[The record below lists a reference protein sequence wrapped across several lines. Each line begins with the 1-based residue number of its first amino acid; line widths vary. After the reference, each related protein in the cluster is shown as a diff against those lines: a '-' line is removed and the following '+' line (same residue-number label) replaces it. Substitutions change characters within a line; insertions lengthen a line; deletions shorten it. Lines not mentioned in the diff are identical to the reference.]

1 MTETPGDSLSR
12 VEELYARLQAARAK
26 LEATDDPESAIDVV
40 AELSEIA
47 KQVEEE
53 IARVQREEQEPGADA

>member
-1 MTETPGDSLSR
+1 VTDDSLTR

-53 IARVQREEQEPGADA
+53 TARLRREAEPDAPA

>member
-1 MTETPGDSLSR
+1 MTDDSLAR

-40 AELSEIA
+40 AELSEIS

-53 IARVQREEQEPGADA
+53 IARIRRDAEPDAGA

>member
-1 MTETPGDSLSR
+1 MNTDDSLTR

-53 IARVQREEQEPGADA
+53 TARLRREAEPDAPA

>member
-1 MTETPGDSLSR
+1 MTDDSLTR

-26 LEATDDPESAIDVV
+26 LQATDDPESAIDVV
-40 AELSEIA
+40 AELSEIS

-53 IARVQREEQEPGADA
+53 IARVRRDAEPDAGA

>member
-1 MTETPGDSLSR
+1 MNADDSLTR

-40 AELSEIA
+40 AELSEIS
-47 KQVEEE
+47 KQVEDE
-53 IARVQREEQEPGADA
+53 IARIRRDAEPDATA

>member
-1 MTETPGDSLSR
+1 MNQDDSLAR

-40 AELSEIA
+40 AELSEIS

-53 IARVQREEQEPGADA
+53 IARIRRDAEPDASA

>member
-1 MTETPGDSLSR
+1 MNTDDSLTR

-26 LEATDDPESAIDVV
+26 LDATDDPESAIDVV

-53 IARVQREEQEPGADA
+53 TARLRREAEPDATA

>member
-1 MTETPGDSLSR
+1 MTDDSLTR

-26 LEATDDPESAIDVV
+26 LEATGDPESAIDVV
-40 AELSEIA
+40 AELSEIS

-53 IARVQREEQEPGADA
+53 IARVRREAEPDARA

>member
-1 MTETPGDSLSR
+1 MTDDSLSR

-40 AELSEIA
+40 AELSEIS

-53 IARVQREEQEPGADA
+53 IGRIRRDVEPDADA

>member
-1 MTETPGDSLSR
+1 MNADDSLAR

-40 AELSEIA
+40 AELSEIS

-53 IARVQREEQEPGADA
+53 IARIRRDAEPDAGA

>member
-1 MTETPGDSLSR
+1 MNTDDSLTR

-40 AELSEIA
+40 AELSEIS

-53 IARVQREEQEPGADA
+53 IARVRSDAEQDAGA

>member
-1 MTETPGDSLSR
+1 MTDLPDDALTR

-40 AELSEIA
+40 AELSEIS

-53 IARVQREEQEPGADA
+53 IARVRSESEPDASA

>member
-1 MTETPGDSLSR
+1 VTQSDESLAR
-12 VEELYARLQAARAK
+12 VEALYERLKAARAK
-26 LEATDDPESAIDVV
+26 LEATEDPESAIDVV

-53 IARVQREEQEPGADA
+53 MARVRSDEESGAADA

>member
-1 MTETPGDSLSR
+1 VTDDSLTR
-12 VEELYARLQAARAK
+12 VEALYARLQAARAK

-40 AELSEIA
+40 AELSEIS

-53 IARVQREEQEPGADA
+53 IARVRRDVEPDASA

>member
-1 MTETPGDSLSR
+1 VTDDSLAR

-40 AELSEIA
+40 AELSEIS

-53 IARVQREEQEPGADA
+53 IARIRRDTEPDAGA

>member
-1 MTETPGDSLSR
+1 MTDDSLSR
-12 VEELYARLQAARAK
+12 VEALYSRLQAARAK

-40 AELSEIA
+40 AELSEIS

-53 IARVQREEQEPGADA
+53 IARIRRDAEPNAGA

>member
-1 MTETPGDSLSR
+1 MNADDSLTR

-40 AELSEIA
+40 AELSEIS

-53 IARVQREEQEPGADA
+53 IARIRRDAEPDAGA

>member
-1 MTETPGDSLSR
+1 VTQSDESLAR
-12 VEELYARLQAARAK
+12 VEALYERLKAARAK
-26 LEATDDPESAIDVV
+26 LEATEDPESAIDVV

-53 IARVQREEQEPGADA
+53 MARVRNEEESGAADA

>member
-1 MTETPGDSLSR
+1 VNADDSLAR

-40 AELSEIA
+40 AELSEIS

-53 IARVQREEQEPGADA
+53 IARIRRDAEPDAGA

>member
-1 MTETPGDSLSR
+1 MNQDDSLAR

-40 AELSEIA
+40 AELSEIS
-47 KQVEEE
+47 KQVEDE
-53 IARVQREEQEPGADA
+53 IARIRRDAEPDATA

>member
-1 MTETPGDSLSR
+1 VNADDSLTR

-40 AELSEIA
+40 AELSEIS
-47 KQVEEE
+47 KQVEDE
-53 IARVQREEQEPGADA
+53 IARIRRDAEPDATA

>member
-1 MTETPGDSLSR
+1 MTDDSLTR

-53 IARVQREEQEPGADA
+53 TARLRREAEPDAPA

>member
-1 MTETPGDSLSR
+1 MTDDSLAR

-53 IARVQREEQEPGADA
+53 TARLRRDAEPDATA

>member
-1 MTETPGDSLSR
+1 MTEDSLTR

-40 AELSEIA
+40 AELSEIS

-53 IARVQREEQEPGADA
+53 IARVRSDAEQDAGA

>member
-1 MTETPGDSLSR
+1 VNTDESLGR

-26 LEATDDPESAIDVV
+26 LEATEDPESAIDVV

-53 IARVQREEQEPGADA
+53 MTRIRRETESGADA

>member
-1 MTETPGDSLSR
+1 MTDDSLTR
-12 VEELYARLQAARAK
+12 VEELYARLKAARAK

-53 IARVQREEQEPGADA
+53 TARLRREAEPDAPA

>member
-1 MTETPGDSLSR
+1 MTDDSLTR

-53 IARVQREEQEPGADA
+53 TARLRRDAEPDAPA

>member
-1 MTETPGDSLSR
+1 MTDDSLTR

-53 IARVQREEQEPGADA
+53 TARLRREAEPDATA

>member
-1 MTETPGDSLSR
+1 MNADDSLTR

-53 IARVQREEQEPGADA
+53 TARLRRDAEPDATA

>member
-1 MTETPGDSLSR
+1 MTDDSLSR

-40 AELSEIA
+40 AELSEIS

-53 IARVQREEQEPGADA
+53 IARIRRDVEPDADA

>member
-1 MTETPGDSLSR
+1 MTDDSLTR

-53 IARVQREEQEPGADA
+53 IARIRRDAEPDATA

>member
-1 MTETPGDSLSR
+1 MTDDSLAR

-40 AELSEIA
+40 AELSEIS

-53 IARVQREEQEPGADA
+53 IARIRRDVEPDADA

>member
-1 MTETPGDSLSR
+1 MTDDSLTR

-40 AELSEIA
+40 AELSEIS

-53 IARVQREEQEPGADA
+53 IARVRRDAEPDAGA

>member
-1 MTETPGDSLSR
+1 MTDDSLTR

-40 AELSEIA
+40 AELSEIS

-53 IARVQREEQEPGADA
+53 IARIRRDAEPNAGA

>member
-1 MTETPGDSLSR
+1 MNADDSLTR

-40 AELSEIA
+40 AELSEIS

-53 IARVQREEQEPGADA
+53 IARIRRDAEPDASA

>member
-1 MTETPGDSLSR
+1 VTDDSLTR
-12 VEELYARLQAARAK
+12 VEELYTRLQAARAK

-40 AELSEIA
+40 AELSEIS

-53 IARVQREEQEPGADA
+53 IARIRRDAEPDASA

>member
-1 MTETPGDSLSR
+1 MTEGDESLAR
-12 VEELYARLQAARAK
+12 VEELYERLKAARAK
-26 LEATDDPESAIDVV
+26 LEATEDPESAIDVV

-53 IARVQREEQEPGADA
+53 MTRVRSEGEADAES